1 MIELNYF
8 VPFVLTYSYIIDNT
22 TNIEDIESE
31 TIIAFSVDYEIA
43 KFHIHDEIH
52 SNTHWFWTQSSV
64 DGCMKYEKVDGS
76 WRIVELGVKLNYNQ
90 LCRIRTG
97 PAFPIPSVFDQ

>member
-1 MIELNYF
+1 MIELKYF

-22 TNIEDIESE
+22 TDFEDIDSE

-52 SNTHWFWTQSSV
+52 PETQWFWTQSATQ
-64 DGCMKYEKVDGS
+64 GCLKYEKADGS
-76 WRIVELGVKLNYNQ
+76 WILVEQADKLNYKQ

-97 PAFPIPSVFDQ
+97 PAFPIPSVFGQ

>member
-1 MIELNYF
+1 MIELKYF

-22 TNIEDIESE
+22 TDIEDIDSE
-31 TIIAFSVDYEIA
+31 TIVVFSVDYEIA

-52 SNTHWFWTQSSV
+52 SNAQWFWTQSATQ
-64 DGCMKYEKVDGS
+64 GCLKYEKVDES
-76 WRIVELGVKLNYNQ
+76 WILVEQADKLNYKR

-97 PAFPIPSVFDQ
+97 PAFPIPSVFEQ